1 MKLLFS
7 MGIGK
12 PGQLYGNKMVFGQ
25 GISTGIPEIALLG
38 LCGSTKPFHLSCL
51 AVNFNGSLSS

>member
-1 MKLLFS
+1 
-7 MGIGK
+7 MGTGK

>member
-12 PGQLYGNKMVFGQ
+12 PGQLYCNKMVFGQ
-25 GISTGIPEIALLG
+25 GISTGIPE
-38 LCGSTKPFHLSCL
+38 TF
-51 AVNFNGSLSS
+51 SLELPCCEFQWEPV